1 MVHYTSVKNFGRTLD
16 SLRKHGV
23 ARISWHP
30 DGNPAS
36 VEFAPPEHREPNQTA
51 AQRADEKV
59 QYHPG
64 TDVPLGNAPLNP
76 LDTVLKVPRFD
87 SMETA

>member
-1 MVHYTSVKNFGRTLD
+1 MA
-16 SLRKHGV
+16 LRKHGV
-23 ARISWHP
+23 AEAAFHP
-30 DGNPAS
+30 NGKLAS
-36 VEFAPPEHREPNQTA
+36 VRFVSTTPAEPKQTA
-51 AQRADEKV
+51 QQRADEKV

-87 SMETA
+87 PLETS